1 MPNLILES
9 QYGGYTLRT
18 SRVYSCGL
26 DKKYDRDWEPAQPYS
41 IRGQSDWD
49 FPFIAGLL
57 GYVPC
62 DCGLTDGTVDCEHKT
77 ATDMILSAATFLD
90 ARLNKTFSSKKYP
103 HAYDTVKSYG
113 EWGG

>member
-9 QYGGYTLRT
+9 QYSGYTLRT
-18 SRVYSCGL
+18 SKVYSCGL
-26 DKKYDRDWEPAQPYS
+26 DRQDRDWEPSAPYS

-49 FPFIAGLL
+49 FPFIASLL

-62 DCGLTDGTVDCEHKT
+62 DCGLTDGTVDCEHQT
-77 ATDMILSAATFLD
+77 AADMVLSAANFLD
-90 ARLNKTFSSKKYP
+90 ERLGKTFSSNKFP
-103 HAYDTVKSYG
+103 HAYDTVMSYG